1 MKIEVVQN
9 KSTIDKGDLV
19 NYKGELCFVFKTYCP
34 KCVEY
39 SYGLLNASTFEAN
52 RQTFS
57 IKEINEVAML
67 VTKNSDI
74 VLSESK

>member
-9 KSTIDKGDLV
+9 KSTIGVGDLV
-19 NYKGELCFVFKTYCP
+19 NYRGELCFVFKTYCP
-34 KCVEY
+34 KCVEC

-57 IKEINEVAML
+57 IKEINEVAIL

-74 VLSESK
+74 ILSESK

>member
-1 MKIEVVQN
+1 M
-9 KSTIDKGDLV
+9 

-39 SYGLLNASTFEAN
+39 FYGLLNVSTFEAN

-57 IKEINEVAML
+57 IKEINEVAIL
-67 VTKNSDI
+67 VTKK
-74 VLSESK
+74 L